1 MLYLQG
7 RERYRTKKQEGEG
20 RECHGCDG
28 CRLKLEL
35 LLQQFQLFPE
45 AKTFL
50 KSHGV
55 DVTIK
60 LSSHQFNK
68 HQLLI

>member
-1 MLYLQG
+1 M
-7 RERYRTKKQEGEG
+7 KGEG
-20 RECHGCDG
+20 RECHHLHCDG

-45 AKTFL
+45 AKTVL
-50 KSHGV
+50 KFHGV